1 MEYLRNPFRL
11 AKALRLRI
19 DFMWLNLG
27 HDEAFKNVT
36 EDHLRR
42 ICPQVYIYVIDVFV
56 SYPEIPKQS

>member
-1 MEYLRNPFRL
+1 M
-11 AKALRLRI
+11 RLRI

-36 EDHLRR
+36 EDHLRP